1 MILQYLKKKE
11 NKEQIIAYH
20 QYEKI
25 LSESKKFLNDNN
37 FFKIK
42 DYKSSFEIVSIF
54 LIMFIRKNLVQY
66 NRNFYIRLR

>member
-25 LSESKKFLNDNN
+25 LSERKEGARIASPLP
-37 FFKIK
+37 IK
-42 DYKSSFEIVSIF
+42 QPY
-54 LIMFIRKNLVQY
+54 LIR
-66 NRNFYIRLR
+66 